1 MINNPAQRGRIRFF
15 DIARGIAIICIIL
28 GHFSITQLTR
38 FVFTFHVP
46 IFYLITGYF
55 ISDRDSVWD
64 FTKKRIRTLIVPY
77 YVTCA
82 AIVILSVVM
91 NELILHWGDSKEIA
105 VGWIKAALY
114 GAGDKYSKPFPIKA
128 IGAIWFLWATFWS
141 SLFLRVSLKL
151 KPVLRLVFVLLL
163 FAAGNWSRKAF
174 FWFPLSIQAGC
185 SATLFLYIGY
195 LGRQVEA
202 KYREFP
208 FEAKAAWSVFAL
220 IVWIFFIRDF
230 ESFWLVHCDVG
241 RGAVDIF
248 GSLCAC
254 YTVMLISKWLDR
266 HGKCV
271 ATFFAFLGE
280 NSIFMLC
287 AHIVEL
293 DLVPWYVLQDM
304 LYYDAGVHPYLCLAI
319 IVLCKI
325 VWAVTVTAVFAKWNV
340 TCRLFGMRVK

>member
-1 MINNPAQRGRIRFF
+1 MNSPAQQSRIRPF

-28 GHFSITQLTR
+28 GHFSITKLTW

-55 ISDRDSVWD
+55 ISDRDSVWE
-64 FTKKRIRTLIVPY
+64 FTKKRFRTLVVPY
-77 YVTCA
+77 YITCV

-91 NELILHWGDSKEIA
+91 NELVLHWGDSKEIA
-105 VGWIKAALY
+105 LEWTNAALY
-114 GAGDKYSKPFPIKA
+114 GAGDSYTKPFPIKA

-141 SLFLRVSLKL
+141 SLFLRVSLKM
-151 KPVLRLVFVLLL
+151 KPVPRLVFVLVL
-163 FAAGNWSRKAF
+163 FAAGAWSRKAF

-185 SATLFLYIGY
+185 CASLFLYIGH

-202 KYREFP
+202 KVREFP
-208 FEAKAAWSVFAL
+208 FEAKLAWSVFAL
-220 IVWIFFIRDF
+220 IVWFCFFRDF
-230 ESFWLVHCDVG
+230 KGFWLVHCDVG
-241 RGAVDIF
+241 RGVVDIF

-254 YTVMLISKWLDR
+254 YCVMLISSWLDR
-266 HGKCV
+266 HGKR
-271 ATFFAFLGE
+271 AAAFFAFLGE

-293 DLVPWYVLQDM
+293 DLVPWYVLQDR
-304 LYYDAGVHPYLCLAI
+304 LYDAGIHPYINLGI
-319 IVLCKI
+319 ILVCKI

-340 TCRLFGMRVK
+340 TRRLFGMRAK